1 MCWIS
6 MWIWNSVNYSNC
18 IHFMDNL
25 QILQIAYVGAIVYI
39 VQTLCQNILLTLLT
53 GRQFKTNK
61 NQIGSQTNDYFICD
75 LRKNKQSLVLFNILP
90 YVEQCVVLCHIYLTL
105 PISISEKNN
114 FKKIICVRREF
125 SLIISKN
132 VVKQWSMGRY
142 YTRKCFFFFLWWY
155 EITILLLKEIDLC
168 LNCLSIS
175 LDYYYASSEFLF
187 FSSQKLSKLL

>member
-1 MCWIS
+1 MCKH
-6 MWIWNSVNYSNC
+6 Y
-18 IHFMDNL
+18 FK
-25 QILQIAYVGAIVYI
+25 
-39 VQTLCQNILLTLLT
+39 NILLTLLT

-114 FKKIICVRREF
+114 FKKTICVRREF

-187 FSSQKLSKLL
+187 FFPLKNFPNYFKVVDLEMHVI

>member
-1 MCWIS
+1 MCKH
-6 MWIWNSVNYSNC
+6 Y
-18 IHFMDNL
+18 FK
-25 QILQIAYVGAIVYI
+25 
-39 VQTLCQNILLTLLT
+39 NILLTLLT

-61 NQIGSQTNDYFICD
+61 NQIGIQTNDYFICD
-75 LRKNKQSLVLFNILP
+75 FKKNKQSLAQFNILP

-114 FKKIICVRREF
+114 FKKTICVRREF

-168 LNCLSIS
+168 LNCLSLS
-175 LDYYYASSEFLF
+175 LSLHYSMQSWYLFYFGVGIFGSSDLEFHFGSF
-187 FSSQKLSKLL
+187 FQKLSPNYFKVVWI